1 MAIAIQTIIGLLL
14 VIWAIA
20 NIAKYITKGH
30 PEVSFKEPE
39 PEVIEEVKPI
49 KKKRYYPKKK
59 NTTKT
64 TK

>member
-20 NIAKYITKGH
+20 NIAKYVTKGH
-30 PEVSFKEPE
+30 PEASE

>member
-1 MAIAIQTIIGLLL
+1 MTTAITAIIGILL

-30 PEVSFKEPE
+30 SEISTPE
-39 PEVIEEVKPI
+39 PEVIEEEKPI

-59 NTTKT
+59 KSPKT

>member
-30 PEVSFKEPE
+30 SEISTPE

>member
-30 PEVSFKEPE
+30 SEAATPE
-39 PEVIEEVKPI
+39 PEVIEEVKPV

>member
-20 NIAKYITKGH
+20 NIAKYVTKDH
-30 PEVSFKEPE
+30 PEATTPK

-49 KKKRYYPKKK
+49 KKKRYYPKKA
-59 NTTKT
+59 KT
-64 TK
+64 TPKSPK

>member
-20 NIAKYITKGH
+20 NIAKYITKGRS
-30 PEVSFKEPE
+30 EISTPE